1 MLTGPQGGL
10 LRLEVT
16 PKAGAP
22 AVESLKHVHVWLN
35 GETIRVLHDVA
46 APDGVA
52 EIKLGPVERG
62 ANVTVMVHVR
72 NGTSAALI
80 PLRRVAIALLRPDLV
95 VAAVHAPPQ
104 TLTTR
109 PVDVVADVSELNG
122 DVGATATLTLMLGPT
137 PLAEPRTI
145 IVPKGGAIS
154 STFEDVKLETAMSA
168 ELSVRVDDAAPF
180 ETDATNNSARA
191 RSR

>member
-1 MLTGPQGGL
+1 M
-10 LRLEVT
+10 
-16 PKAGAP
+16 
-22 AVESLKHVHVWLN
+22 
-35 GETIRVLHDVA
+35 LHDVA

-62 ANVTVMVHVR
+62 ANVTAMVHVR
-72 NGTSAALI
+72 SGTSAALV

-145 IVPKGGAIS
+145 RCRRA
-154 STFEDVKLETAMSA
+154 
-168 ELSVRVDDAAPF
+168 
-180 ETDATNNSARA
+180 A
-191 RSR
+191 RSRRLSRA